1 MRVVVRLRSFVGWL
15 RAGYPRMGDPYG
27 YIPLVALFG
36 ASLTDEQVEQI
47 ATRVDARSA
56 GPVDDVDVE
65 VAIINLTHEMPTDSE
80 LRRVRERLTT
90 RRRHPGSD
98 GRNETTGHG

>member
-15 RAGYPRMGDPYG
+15 RAGYPRTGDPYG

-36 ASLTDEQVEQI
+36 AALTDEQVDQI
-47 ATRVDARSA
+47 VTRVDARGA
-56 GPVDDVDVE
+56 APVDDVDIE
-65 VAIINLTHEMPTDSE
+65 VAITHVTHEMPTDSE
-80 LRRVRERLTT
+80 LRRVRDRLTA

-98 GRNETTGHG
+98 GGPETTGHG